1 MISGGLKAN
10 QFTQTRLIFEAKWNN
25 DLMKKL
31 HFLVEDRR
39 LKFDFKLFKNLLPE
53 K

>member
-25 DLMKKL
+25 DPYEEATFFSGRQKIK
-31 HFLVEDRR
+31 V
-39 LKFDFKLFKNLLPE
+39 
-53 K
+53 